1 MAKTSKGCI
10 VWQWNCRSL
19 APKRGH
25 LHQYLQSLPP
35 ERRPDVLAIQ
45 ETWKAITIPGYQAFN
60 HTNSSGVVRV
70 TTLVRRNLPAQL
82 HSTGI
87 ENIEHTFIEIFAG
100 KKKSHRST
108 FILNV
113 YSPPKARHSF
123 HQLLRAAI
131 DMAKGKALL
140 IVGDFNAP
148 HMSWGYPRDSA
159 KGRQLWQDIATLG
172 LDLLTDPTQ
181 PTRKATGGYKDT
193 SPDLTLGH
201 CLDAEWHNTLETL
214 GSDHYILNILLRRGP
229 TKPMGRPL
237 RVVEWD
243 TFRQELDEVDRDG
256 EIKDLDQWTAG
267 IREVEASATRNIPE
281 EANLTAADSRLLHL
295 WEMKT
300 NLEARLR
307 RKKGNRRLRKR
318 IATLYK
324 TIESHATY
332 LTTKQW
338 EDTCNE
344 FEGAPNTPKTWNIL
358 RHLLD
363 PGQSRTTVR
372 NQMECIL
379 NSFKGDGNELVQEV
393 QNKYIG
399 RAPPTPAMEY
409 TGQPNLTLDEE
420 FRPFEVMAAI
430 RELKTRSAPG
440 PDGVSNKLLRHLD
453 DREIDR
459 LTSYFNVCWQ
469 KGEIPESWKTAKM
482 VFIPKPGKKLQLE
495 ALRPISLTSCL
506 GKVLEHV
513 VLNRLNR
520 YAEANEVFADTMVG
534 FRPKLST
541 QDVMLRLYH
550 QIMAREYAPKR
561 DTRAILGLDISKAF
575 DNVSHAAILRGLNSI
590 DVGERIFKYIQ
601 NFLSSRQVQ
610 VSIGGFQ
617 SDLQTLGGVGTPQ
630 GAVLSPFLFN
640 IAMKDLPTK
649 LQGIPNLHHS
659 IYADD
664 VTLWM
669 VGGSDGAIQDSLQE
683 AIRIVEAYAKERGLA
698 CSQEKSELLLMAGT
712 TVKTPSGII
721 LQVGGKDVP
730 RVRRLRILG
739 LWLQEDGKNTYSI
752 GVLRNHAQ
760 QVGRLIARIA
770 GKRYGMKE
778 QNVIRLIKAFVI
790 SRIAYI
796 APFLDLTLTERDAID
811 RIIRCV
817 YKKALHLTPS
827 TETKRL
833 EKLGLHNT
841 LSEII
846 EAQRIAHYERL
857 SLTTAGRTI
866 LTSLGINYHPTG
878 HSTRGW
884 LPNELRE
891 QLKISPLPR
900 HMHPVH
906 DAGRRMARVKAL
918 ENTLQQGYD
927 DSEVIYVDAASA
939 DRGRMTLAVTNRS
952 GQILTAGSM
961 YTSNSAEAEEA
972 AIALA
977 LTLSTTKVIVSD
989 SQMAIRQYMRGHIS
1003 DKALKIATGHRLIDH
1018 PVRILWS
1025 PAHASL
1031 PGNESAHSAACA
1043 LTNRASTPS
1052 EHSTSATWNHD
1063 NLYTFKGVLDHYR
1076 VERRAYPEAHS
1087 TLNKVESTILRQV
1100 QTETFLNP
1108 AQLHSWYPDTY
1119 DPSCRNCGE
1128 IATLHHILWGCP
1140 ELLLHSKNKEFIK
1153 QARQPGAWESFLR
1166 DPDPTTQKILV
1177 QLASDAAGNIAFRLS
1192 TEGIAP
1198 STVSP

>member
-35 ERRPDVLAIQ
+35 ERKPDVLAIQ

-87 ENIEHTFIEIFAG
+87 ENIEHTFIEILAG

-409 TGQPNLTLDEE
+409 TD
-420 FRPFEVMAAI
+420 
-430 RELKTRSAPG
+430 
-440 PDGVSNKLLRHLD
+440 
-453 DREIDR
+453 
-459 LTSYFNVCWQ
+459 
-469 KGEIPESWKTAKM
+469 
-482 VFIPKPGKKLQLE
+482 
-495 ALRPISLTSCL
+495 
-506 GKVLEHV
+506 
-513 VLNRLNR
+513 
-520 YAEANEVFADTMVG
+520 
-534 FRPKLST
+534 
-541 QDVMLRLYH
+541 
-550 QIMAREYAPKR
+550 
-561 DTRAILGLDISKAF
+561 
-575 DNVSHAAILRGLNSI
+575 
-590 DVGERIFKYIQ
+590 
-601 NFLSSRQVQ
+601 
-610 VSIGGFQ
+610 
-617 SDLQTLGGVGTPQ
+617 
-630 GAVLSPFLFN
+630 
-640 IAMKDLPTK
+640 
-649 LQGIPNLHHS
+649 
-659 IYADD
+659 
-664 VTLWM
+664 
-669 VGGSDGAIQDSLQE
+669 
-683 AIRIVEAYAKERGLA
+683 
-698 CSQEKSELLLMAGT
+698 
-712 TVKTPSGII
+712 
-721 LQVGGKDVP
+721 
-730 RVRRLRILG
+730 
-739 LWLQEDGKNTYSI
+739 
-752 GVLRNHAQ
+752 
-760 QVGRLIARIA
+760 
-770 GKRYGMKE
+770 
-778 QNVIRLIKAFVI
+778 VIRLIKAFVI

-857 SLTTAGRTI
+857 SLTTEGRTI

-900 HMHPVH
+900 HMYPVH

-927 DSEVIYVDAASA
+927 DSEVTYVDAASA

-1087 TLNKVESTILRQV
+1087 TLNKAESTILRQV

-1192 TEGIAP
+1192 TEWIA
-1198 STVSP
+1198 SSRVSP

>member
-1 MAKTSKGCI
+1 M
-10 VWQWNCRSL
+10 
-19 APKRGH
+19 
-25 LHQYLQSLPP
+25 
-35 ERRPDVLAIQ
+35 
-45 ETWKAITIPGYQAFN
+45 
-60 HTNSSGVVRV
+60 
-70 TTLVRRNLPAQL
+70 VRR
-82 HSTGI
+82 T
-87 ENIEHTFIEIFAG
+87 
-100 KKKSHRST
+100 
-108 FILNV
+108 
-113 YSPPKARHSF
+113 
-123 HQLLRAAI
+123 
-131 DMAKGKALL
+131 ALL
-140 IVGDFNAP
+140 LGVGPASFLCKFSTIAF
-148 HMSWGYPRDSA
+148 SSA
-159 KGRQLWQDIATLG
+159 SLGRQLWEDIATLG

-181 PTRKATGGYKDT
+181 RTRKATGECKDT
-193 SPDLTLGH
+193 SPDLTLGY

-229 TKPMGRPL
+229 TKPKGSPL
-237 RVVEWD
+237 R
-243 TFRQELDEVDRDG
+243 ELDEVDRDE

-281 EANLTAADSRLLHL
+281 KANLTAADSRLLHL

-300 NLEARLR
+300 NLQARLR
-307 RKKGNRRLRKR
+307 RQKGNR
-318 IATLYK
+318 
-324 TIESHATY
+324 
-332 LTTKQW
+332 
-338 EDTCNE
+338 
-344 FEGAPNTPKTWNIL
+344 APNTPKTWNIL

-379 NSFKGDGNELVQEV
+379 NSFKGDGKELVQAA

-399 RAPPTPAMEY
+399 RAPPTPPMEY
-409 TGQPNLTLDEE
+409 TGQPNPTLDEE

-430 RELKTRSAPG
+430 RELKTRTAPG
-440 PDGVSNKLLRHLD
+440 PDEVSNKLLRHLD

-469 KGEIPESWKTAKM
+469 KGEIPEPWKTAKM
-482 VFIPKPGKKLQLE
+482 VFIPKPGKKLQLD

-520 YAEANEVFADTMVG
+520 YAEANNVFADTMVG
-534 FRPKLST
+534 FRPKLSM

-550 QIMAREYAPKR
+550 QIVAREYATKR
-561 DTRAILGLDISKAF
+561 DTRAILGLDISKVF

-617 SDLQTLGGVGTPQ
+617 SDLQTPGGVGTPQ

-669 VGGSDGAIQDSLQE
+669 AGGSDGAIQDSLQE

-712 TVKTPSGII
+712 TVKSPSSII

-739 LWLQEDGKNTYSI
+739 LWLEEDGKNTYSI

-760 QVGRLIARIA
+760 QVGRLIARVP

-778 QNVIRLIKAFVI
+778 QNVIRLIEAFVI

-796 APFLDLTLTERDAID
+796 APFLDLTLTEKDAID
-811 RIIRCV
+811 RIIRC
-817 YKKALHLTPS
+817 
-827 TETKRL
+827 TKRL
-833 EKLGLHNT
+833 AKLGLHNT

-846 EAQRIAHYERL
+846 EAERIAHYERL
-857 SLTTAGRTI
+857 SLTTAGSTI
-866 LTSLGINYHPTG
+866 LTTLGINYHPTG
-878 HSTRGW
+878 QRTRGW
-884 LPNELRE
+884 LPKELCEKLR
-891 QLKISPLPR
+891 ISPLPR
-900 HMHPVH
+900 HMHPVQ

-927 DSEVIYVDAASA
+927 DSEGSNDPCSYESLRPNPH
-939 DRGRMTLAVTNRS
+939 DR
-952 GQILTAGSM
+952 

-989 SQMAIRQYMRGHIS
+989 FQMAIRQYMRGHIS

-1031 PGNESAHSAACA
+1031 PGNENVHSAARA
-1043 LTNRASTPS
+1043 LTRRASTPS
-1052 EHSTSATWNHD
+1052 EQSTFASWNHD
-1063 NLYTFKGVLDHYR
+1063 KLYTVLDHYR
-1076 VERRAYPEAHS
+1076 AERRAYPEAHS
-1087 TLNKVESTILRQV
+1087 TLSKAESTILRQV

-1166 DPDPTTQKILV
+1166 DPDPKTQKILV
-1177 QLASDAAGNIAFRLS
+1177 QLASDAAGNIASRLS
-1192 TEGIAP
+1192 TVGIA
-1198 STVSP
+1198 SSRVSY

>member
-1 MAKTSKGCI
+1 
-10 VWQWNCRSL
+10 
-19 APKRGH
+19 
-25 LHQYLQSLPP
+25 
-35 ERRPDVLAIQ
+35 
-45 ETWKAITIPGYQAFN
+45 
-60 HTNSSGVVRV
+60 
-70 TTLVRRNLPAQL
+70 
-82 HSTGI
+82 
-87 ENIEHTFIEIFAG
+87 
-100 KKKSHRST
+100 
-108 FILNV
+108 
-113 YSPPKARHSF
+113 
-123 HQLLRAAI
+123 
-131 DMAKGKALL
+131 
-140 IVGDFNAP
+140 
-148 HMSWGYPRDSA
+148 
-159 KGRQLWQDIATLG
+159 
-172 LDLLTDPTQ
+172 
-181 PTRKATGGYKDT
+181 
-193 SPDLTLGH
+193 
-201 CLDAEWHNTLETL
+201 
-214 GSDHYILNILLRRGP
+214 
-229 TKPMGRPL
+229 
-237 RVVEWD
+237 
-243 TFRQELDEVDRDG
+243 
-256 EIKDLDQWTAG
+256 
-267 IREVEASATRNIPE
+267 
-281 EANLTAADSRLLHL
+281 
-295 WEMKT
+295 
-300 NLEARLR
+300 
-307 RKKGNRRLRKR
+307 
-318 IATLYK
+318 
-324 TIESHATY
+324 
-332 LTTKQW
+332 
-338 EDTCNE
+338 
-344 FEGAPNTPKTWNIL
+344 
-358 RHLLD
+358 
-363 PGQSRTTVR
+363 
-372 NQMECIL
+372 
-379 NSFKGDGNELVQEV
+379 
-393 QNKYIG
+393 
-399 RAPPTPAMEY
+399 MEY
-409 TGQPNLTLDEE
+409 TGQPNPTLDEE

-430 RELKTRSAPG
+430 RELKTRTAPG
-440 PDGVSNKLLRHLD
+440 PDEVSNKLLRHLD

-469 KGEIPESWKTAKM
+469 KGEIPEPWKTAKM
-482 VFIPKPGKKLQLE
+482 VFIPKPGKKLQLD

-520 YAEANEVFADTMVG
+520 YAEANNVFADTMVG

-550 QIMAREYAPKR
+550 QIVAREYATKR

-617 SDLQTLGGVGTPQ
+617 SDLQTPGGVGTPQ
-630 GAVLSPFLFN
+630 GAVLTPFLFN

-659 IYADD
+659 IYADY

-669 VGGSDGAIQDSLQE
+669 SGGSDGAIQDSLQE

-712 TVKTPSGII
+712 TVKTPSSII

-739 LWLQEDGKNTYSI
+739 LWLQKDGKNTYSI
-752 GVLRNHAQ
+752 GVLHNHAQ
-760 QVGRLIARIA
+760 QVGRLIARVA

-796 APFLDLTLTERDAID
+796 APFLDLTLTEKDAID
-811 RIIRCV
+811 RIIRC
-817 YKKALHLTPS
+817 
-827 TETKRL
+827 
-833 EKLGLHNT
+833 LGLHNT

-846 EAQRIAHYERL
+846 EAERIAHYERL
-857 SLTTAGRTI
+857 SLTTAGSTI
-866 LTSLGINYHPTG
+866 LTTLGINYHPTG
-878 HSTRGW
+878 QRTRGW
-884 LPNELRE
+884 LPKELCEKLR
-891 QLKISPLPR
+891 ISPLPR

-927 DSEVIYVDAASA
+927 DSEVTYVDAASA

-952 GQILTAGSM
+952 GQILTTGSM

-989 SQMAIRQYMRGHIS
+989 SQMAIRHYMRGHIS

-1018 PVRILWS
+1018 PVRILRS

-1031 PGNESAHSAACA
+1031 PGNENVHSAARA
-1043 LTNRASTPS
+1043 LTHRASTPS
-1052 EHSTSATWNHD
+1052 EQSTFASWNHD
-1063 NLYTFKGVLDHYR
+1063 KLYTFKGVLDHYR
-1076 VERRAYPEAHS
+1076 AERRAYPEAHS
-1087 TLNKVESTILRQV
+1087 TLSMAESTILRQV

-1140 ELLLHSKNKEFIK
+1140 ELLLHSKNKE
-1153 QARQPGAWESFLR
+1153 QPGAWESFLR
-1166 DPDPTTQKILV
+1166 DPDPKTQKILV
-1177 QLASDAAGNIAFRLS
+1177 QLASDAAGNITSRLS
-1192 TEGIAP
+1192 TVGIASP
-1198 STVSP
+1198 RVSP